1 MRWKAIMAI
10 KRVILQSKYSL
21 INILLR
27 ACRIITEKENGSTF
41 ALIFI
46 MSIKVPKN
54 VLIFTGLGL
63 RLIKFHSRM
72 SIIF

>member
-1 MRWKAIMAI
+1 M
-10 KRVILQSKYSL
+10 
-21 INILLR
+21 R

-54 VLIFTGLGL
+54 ALIFTGLGL
-63 RLIKFHSRM
+63 RLTKCTQNDIVMHMQEFGLRIYYKVIK
-72 SIIF
+72 